1 MSGTPE
7 GPVHPEPPET
17 RAAESALTERHP
29 PYGAEHRV
37 GCSPSELRDYR
48 AAFRVSQL
56 AMAVVDQNGV
66 VVTANDSFGALLGAE
81 PEALRDQAAAD
92 LVDLASDGRT
102 WHAYREVLR
111 GRRSRFRCT
120 RRLKHSDGRS
130 LWVEVTVAPVPDS
143 PRVLVSIADISD
155 RRELQARLRHL
166 QMHDPVTRLPN
177 RALFFERLSAA
188 LESSAQD
195 AADMASAA
203 SIAGTASTPCAA
215 GTAGGTAGTAAR
227 RRAISSSYESYGYG
241 RTGRIGLCY
250 LDLDGFKAVNDT
262 LGHRIGDRLLA
273 AAAARLTECADSDG
287 YTRSGGHLVARL
299 GGDEFAILVEDSAGT
314 EQLADLARSVLCALQ
329 EPFDLGGRRLS
340 VSASIG
346 VVERSGAGTTATA
359 LMQDADTTLY
369 WAKADGKARW
379 TFFDPE
385 RNAHRMTRQSLSSTL
400 RPAVDRG
407 EFALEYQP
415 LVDLTDGAVRGV
427 EALVRWH
434 HPQFGTLP
442 PNRFVGIAEEDGSI
456 VELGRWVLRTACR
469 QARQWQKDRPD
480 ERPIFVSVN
489 VAVRQVWD
497 SDLVADVAGILAETG
512 LAPHLLQLEL
522 TESAVMGSAGRPL
535 QALQALSDMGVRI
548 AIDDFGTGYSNLAYL
563 SRLPVSVLKL
573 DGSFVRGFQDEEH
586 ANPADELI
594 VEALVQLAHR
604 LGLTV
609 TAECVETSGQA
620 SRLRRIGCDTG
631 QGWLYSR
638 AVAPDR
644 IAELIG
650 SEPLPA

>member
-1 MSGTPE
+1 MSGTSE
-7 GPVHPEPPET
+7 GPGPAALPAPGAGRPPV
-17 RAAESALTERHP
+17 TERHDDHP
-29 PYGAEHRV
+29 AERLTV
-37 GCSPSELRDYR
+37 GRTAAELRDYR
-48 AAFRVSQL
+48 AAFNAAHL
-56 AMAVVDQNGV
+56 AMAVVDHEGRV
-66 VVTANDSFGALLGAE
+66 VAANEALATLLGAE
-81 PEALRDQAAAD
+81 TGELHERAAAD

-120 RRLKHSDGRS
+120 RRLKHPDGRS
-130 LWVEVTVAPVPDS
+130 MWAEVTVSPVPDS
-143 PRVLVSIADISD
+143 TGVLLSIADISD

-177 RALFFERLSAA
+177 RTLFFERLSQA
-188 LESSAQD
+188 LEN
-195 AADMASAA
+195 
-203 SIAGTASTPCAA
+203 
-215 GTAGGTAGTAAR
+215 
-227 RRAISSSYESYGYG
+227 SSYGHG
-241 RTGRIGLCY
+241 GTGRIGLCY

-262 LGHRIGDRLLA
+262 LGHRVGDRLLA
-273 AAAARLTECADSDG
+273 AVAARLTECAAVDG

-299 GGDEFAILVEDSAGT
+299 GGDEFAILVEDSTGT
-314 EQLADLARSVLCALQ
+314 EQLSDLARSLLTAVQ
-329 EPFDLGGRRLS
+329 QPFDLAGQRLS

-346 VVERSGAGTTATA
+346 VVERGAAGTTATG
-359 LMQDADTTLY
+359 LMQAADTTLY

-379 TFFDPE
+379 TLFDPE
-385 RNAHRMTRQSLSSTL
+385 RNAHRMTRQALSSTL
-400 RPAVDRG
+400 RPAVERG

-415 LVDLTDGAVRGV
+415 LVELGTGVVRGV
-427 EALVRWH
+427 EALVRWN
-434 HPQFGTLP
+434 HPQFGLLS

-456 VELGRWVLRTACR
+456 VQLGRWVLRTACR
-469 QARQWQKDRPD
+469 QARQWQQDHPRQRPL
-480 ERPIFVSVN
+480 FVSVN

-512 LAPHLLQLEL
+512 LEPHLLQLEL

-535 QALQALSDMGVRI
+535 QALQALSDMGVQI

-573 DGSFVRGFQDEEH
+573 DGSFVRGFQDESH

-620 SRLRRIGCDTG
+620 ARLRRIGCDTG

-638 AVAPDR
+638 AVPPDK
-644 IAELIG
+644 IALLIG
-650 SEPLPA
+650 SKPLPV

>member
-17 RAAESALTERHP
+17 HAAEPALTERHP
-29 PYGAEHRV
+29 AQHSEQYAERHSDHPVEDRTDRTDRRADRLAA
-37 GCSPSELRDYR
+37 ELRDYR
-48 AAFRVSQL
+48 AAFRVAQL
-56 AMAVVDQNGV
+56 AMAVVDQDGV
-66 VVTANDSFGALLGAE
+66 VVSANDSFGTLLGTE
-81 PEALRDQAAAD
+81 PEALREQAAAD

-120 RRLKHSDGRS
+120 RRLKHADGRS
-130 LWVEVTVAPVPDS
+130 LWAEVTVAPVPDS
-143 PRVLVSIADISD
+143 RRVLLSIADISD

-188 LESSAQD
+188 LEASAQD
-195 AADMASAA
+195 AADHAD
-203 SIAGTASTPCAA
+203 
-215 GTAGGTAGTAAR
+215 TAGTVSAGET
-227 RRAISSSYESYGYG
+227 ISSSYESYGYG
-241 RTGRIGLCY
+241 RIGRIGLCY

-262 LGHRIGDRLLA
+262 LGHRVGDRLLA
-273 AAAARLTECADSDG
+273 AVAARLTECADSDG

-299 GGDEFAILVEDSAGT
+299 GGDEFAILVEDSTGT

-329 EPFDLGGRRLS
+329 QPFDLGGQRLS

-346 VVERSGAGTTATA
+346 VVERSGSGTTATA

-379 TFFDPE
+379 TLFDPE
-385 RNAHRMTRQSLSSTL
+385 RNAHRMTRQALSSTL
-400 RPAVDRG
+400 RPAVERG

-427 EALVRWH
+427 EALVRWN
-434 HPQFGTLP
+434 HPQFGPLA
-442 PNRFVGIAEEDGSI
+442 PNRFIGIAEEDGSI

-469 QARQWQKDRPD
+469 QARQWQKDHPR

-650 SEPLPA
+650 TEPLPV

>member
-1 MSGTPE
+1 M
-7 GPVHPEPPET
+7 
-17 RAAESALTERHP
+17 AA
-29 PYGAEHRV
+29 
-37 GCSPSELRDYR
+37 ELRDYR
-48 AAFRVSQL
+48 AAFRAAQL
-56 AMAVVDQNGV
+56 AMAVVDQDGV
-66 VVTANDSFGALLGAE
+66 VVTANDALGTLFGTEAD
-81 PEALRDQAAAD
+81 ALREQSAAD

-120 RRLKHSDGRS
+120 RRLKHPDGRS
-130 LWVEVTVAPVPDS
+130 LWAEVTVSPVPDS
-143 PRVLVSIADISD
+143 RRVLLSIADISD

-177 RALFFERLSAA
+177 RALFFERLTAA
-188 LESSAQD
+188 LEAAAQED
-195 AADMASAA
+195 ERP
-203 SIAGTASTPCAA
+203 SIG
-215 GTAGGTAGTAAR
+215 
-227 RRAISSSYESYGYG
+227 SSYESYGHG
-241 RTGRIGLCY
+241 GTGRIGLCY

-262 LGHRIGDRLLA
+262 LGHRVGDRLLA
-273 AAAARLTECADSDG
+273 AVAARLTECADADG

-299 GGDEFAILVEDSAGT
+299 GGDEFAILVEESTGT
-314 EQLADLARSVLCALQ
+314 EQLADLAQSVLCALQ
-329 EPFDLGGRRLS
+329 QPFDLAGQRLS

-346 VVERSGAGTTATA
+346 VVERGARGTTATG
-359 LMQDADTTLY
+359 LMQAADTTLY

-379 TFFDPE
+379 TLFDPE
-385 RNAHRMTRQSLSSTL
+385 RNAHRMTRQALSSTL
-400 RPAVDRG
+400 RPAVERG

-415 LVDLTDGAVRGV
+415 LVGMADGVVRGV
-427 EALVRWH
+427 EALVRWN
-434 HPQFGTLP
+434 HPQFGSLP
-442 PNRFVGIAEEDGSI
+442 PNRFIGIAEEDGSI

-469 QARQWQKDRPD
+469 QARQWQQDHPRDRPL
-480 ERPIFVSVN
+480 FVSVN

-573 DGSFVRGFQDEEH
+573 DGSFVRGFQDEAH

-620 SRLRRIGCDTG
+620 TRLRRIGCDTG

-650 SEPLPA
+650 VAPLPV

>member
-17 RAAESALTERHP
+17 HAAEPALTERHTGQHGGR
-29 PYGAEHRV
+29 YAEQYAERF
-37 GCSPSELRDYR
+37 PSRDVDRRAAELRDYR
-48 AAFRVSQL
+48 AAFRAARL
-56 AMAVVDQNGV
+56 AMAVVDQDGV
-66 VVTANDSFGALLGAE
+66 VVTANESFGALLGTE
-81 PEALRDQAAAD
+81 PRALRDQAAAD

-120 RRLKHSDGRS
+120 RRLKHADGRS
-130 LWVEVTVAPVPDS
+130 LWAEVTVAPVPDS
-143 PRVLVSIADISD
+143 RRVLLSITDISD

-188 LESSAQD
+188 LEASAQD
-195 AADMASAA
+195 AADSG
-203 SIAGTASTPCAA
+203 ITGDPGT
-215 GTAGGTAGTAAR
+215 GG
-227 RRAISSSYESYGYG
+227 AISSSYESYGYG

-262 LGHRIGDRLLA
+262 LGHRVGDRLLA
-273 AAAARLTECADSDG
+273 AVAARLTECADSDG

-299 GGDEFAILVEDSAGT
+299 GGDEFAVLVEDSTGT

-329 EPFDLGGRRLS
+329 QPFDLGGQRLS

-346 VVERSGAGTTATA
+346 VVERSGHGTTATA
-359 LMQDADTTLY
+359 LMQAADTTLY

-379 TFFDPE
+379 TLFDPE
-385 RNAHRMTRQSLSSTL
+385 RNAHRMTRQALSSTL
-400 RPAVDRG
+400 RPAVERG

-415 LVDLTDGAVRGV
+415 LVDLADGAVRGV
-427 EALVRWH
+427 EALVRWN
-434 HPQFGTLP
+434 HPQFGSLA
-442 PNRFVGIAEEDGSI
+442 PNRFIAIAEEDGSI

-469 QARQWQKDRPD
+469 QARQWQKDHPR
-480 ERPIFVSVN
+480 ERPLFVSVN

-620 SRLRRIGCDTG
+620 SRLRSIGCDTG

-650 SEPLPA
+650 SEPLSV